1 MYSKKCWLH
10 CCNRETI
17 IIKYNLLIHVLI
29 GNKQYTN
36 IPTTLNLKSIH
47 EISSHFTLI
56 VNSSSVFNQW
66 TKTKASLTRKCFL
79 CDASRLFLWFSS
91 NKWPFFFLLR
101 RIIWWSG
108 NTILYLIRWIWFEVV
123 KNTHFTFKCFRSST
137 SSLKQHEIILLLWN
151 SICNIICCSALICF
165 SHSSAVGVGFYGNSE
180 TNDGVYQL
188 TYSIYNANHTLHGIG
203 SLVRV
208 SLPSLVTHHVIP
220 FR

>member
-1 MYSKKCWLH
+1 MILCTVFLIQSRWAFVCMKLLSNIFCTVVYIFLKKMYSKKCWLH

-66 TKTKASLTRKCFL
+66 TKTKASLTCECFP

-91 NKWPFFFLLR
+91 NKWPFFFY
-101 RIIWWSG
+101 WG
-108 NTILYLIRWIWFEVV
+108 
-123 KNTHFTFKCFRSST
+123 
-137 SSLKQHEIILLLWN
+137 
-151 SICNIICCSALICF
+151 
-165 SHSSAVGVGFYGNSE
+165 
-180 TNDGVYQL
+180 
-188 TYSIYNANHTLHGIG
+188 G
-203 SLVRV
+203 SFDEAATK
-208 SLPSLVTHHVIP
+208 SFIS
-220 FR
+220 